1 MAQQIVRTCDQPVG
15 GRPCGRRVPENR
27 PTTLSLNGEAWEAD
41 LCAEHQSPLTKMVS
55 DLAPILRSVQ
65 DRPLPERRMRSGN
78 YRKRHEAG
86 AVTFTA
92 ADVRAWLAS
101 QGVDVPPS
109 GRLKE
114 EYMADFVEAQVND
127 GSTPPGARQRAPR

>member
-1 MAQQIVRTCDQPVG
+1 MTRAMAQQLTLICDQTVG
-15 GRPCGRRVPENR
+15 GRPCGRQVPNNR
-27 PTTLSLNGEAWEAD
+27 ATTLSLNGQAWEAD
-41 LCAEHQSPLTKMVS
+41 LCAEHQSPLIKIVS

-78 YRKRHEAG
+78 YRKTHEAG

-92 ADVRAWLAS
+92 ADVRAWLAEN
-101 QGVDVPPS
+101 GITVPPS

-114 EYMADFVEAQVND
+114 EHMAAYVEAQVASKR
-127 GSTPPGARQRAPR
+127 STT